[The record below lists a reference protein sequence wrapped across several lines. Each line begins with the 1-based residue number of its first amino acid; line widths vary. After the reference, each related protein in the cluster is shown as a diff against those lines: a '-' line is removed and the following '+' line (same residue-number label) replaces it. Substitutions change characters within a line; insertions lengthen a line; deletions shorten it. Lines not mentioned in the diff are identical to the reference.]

1 MGDGVCDI
9 EAYLAEVRSVGGL
22 SGSPVFVRTS
32 VGVDYDVHGRSG
44 ARRIARVHLQG
55 DYFFLGLM
63 HGHWEIP
70 SGKRNSV
77 QLPSAKKGE
86 DSINL
91 GIAIVIPAK
100 KILEVLNQPE
110 LVERRMQAEKE
121 MAKADGAT
129 EADADFSEN

>member
-1 MGDGVCDI
+1 MAIGRYHR
-9 EAYLAEVRSVGGL
+9 ENET
-22 SGSPVFVRTS
+22 VFN
-32 VGVDYDVHGRSG
+32 Y
-44 ARRIARVHLQG
+44 Q
-55 DYFFLGLM
+55 
-63 HGHWEIP
+63 
-70 SGKRNSV
+70 
-77 QLPSAKKGE
+77 AKKGE